1 VPPVRGLKQDADEAM
16 EKDEMDSDEDEEEES
31 GDFEVM
37 SAKQTLLHG
46 LERLGD
52 QKTQRY
58 SLTELESFVLDLD
71 NILKVLTFKET
82 VGYVL
87 PALEIFLGEPEYLK
101 VELFRQMPN
110 VFNKLI
116 KSPARISTQDS
127 IDLLTVDIFPLIS
140 QIFMTSDSEV

>member
-1 VPPVRGLKQDADEAM
+1 MIASKQRAGELADEQRRQKIRAVVPPVRGLKQDADEAM
-16 EKDEMDSDEDEEEES
+16 EKDDMDSDEDEEEES

-116 KSPARISTQDS
+116 KSPARIST
-127 IDLLTVDIFPLIS
+127 
-140 QIFMTSDSEV
+140 